1 MASRRPPSRVR
12 TASSSAM
19 PPPSTI
25 RPRSVLAKSD
35 SSQRSTA
42 TLATSADHASEA
54 GPSNI
59 PKSGRESQ
67 MKNPHHAEVETN
79 IKVVIRCRRRSE
91 REIQDNSPIITS
103 INGPK
108 GEDVTI
114 ETSAP
119 TNNFGV
125 VALPTTRTYP
135 FDMVFGPEADQ
146 ASVYQNVVH
155 PMLEEVLMGYNCTLF
170 AYGQTGTGKTHTMQ
184 GELGTTPMGNPC
196 SQAGMIPRVLFK
208 LFQHLEATS
217 TDYSVKISYLE
228 LYNEELRDLL
238 APDLAAPTG
247 SSQPMGMGVFKDAP
261 AQASL
266 KLFDDAGKKGI
277 IIQGLEETPVKNS
290 ADALALLTKGSHRRQ
305 IAATKFNDHSSR
317 SHSVFSITVHTTASS
332 AAGDGL
338 LRVGKLNLVD
348 LAGSENIGRSGAE
361 NKRARE
367 AGMINQS
374 LLTLG
379 RVINALVDGSSHVP
393 YRESKLTR
401 LLQDS
406 LGGRTKT
413 CIIATISP
421 ARSNLEETLS
431 TLDYAIRA
439 KSIRNRPE
447 VNQQMTRNAL
457 IKDYVAEITRLHADL
472 RAVREKSGI
481 ILSEESWAKMSAEQ
495 ELRETE
501 LQEATKQVEI
511 LQNQM
516 KAVREEFEEA
526 MALLARTDEELRHTK
541 TQLEGTTVELA
552 GTKQQLSAV
561 EGALEEEI
569 MVRQAHQK
577 SEDALHGVVQEWKS
591 VAKDYDGELNALH
604 GKLDRKSSA
613 FGSNMKA
620 VTTHSK
626 TLSSEAQTMSAKMDG
641 FMKLAT
647 QHLSKVTTET
657 EQFQTKELEALSAIS
672 NRLKEQLEKVQ
683 EALELIRSKEDASA
697 ETIDTIRNTISE
709 AQESMKAGFATY
721 ADELHQHCEAICEEA
736 QASSLASCATVE
748 KAFQELGAL
757 TETIKQ
763 EALDFVATERKTLQ
777 EAKSLADNTTN
788 MEILRLRQQNSLLTR
803 LLETER
809 VEAKRSAD
817 ALLERIAGL
826 LGDYTNERDRSLR
839 GTFSEMTESNTVAER
854 EMEELGQKQGQQL
867 EAAVV
872 RGSAWSEQLAKRG
885 VNGKR
890 LRDGGMKALNS
901 ATVSIRDGM
910 TDVREAISSSTAGFS
925 QDLQRTIQDSDTTL
939 SQAFDREHRVKRA
952 RIEATDGLAAEAQ
965 SGYRYMQRGIG
976 STSRTIESATSRV
989 LIETSGMSAAVEHLN
1004 AAATSSLGTI
1014 RNTVQDLAT
1023 EATREDKPTGLTP
1036 RKRGRRVVEDLPRT
1050 EPREVLVRRWR
1061 QRGMSAVG
1069 SETFLAEH
1077 LPLPEEDGDSPSG
1090 SPEVMAVASPIDTIA
1105 ENLENEPTPL
1115 NSPPALVKSLA
1126 SSASS
1131 SSSVPPE
1138 LPPVVGVKVPTKAA
1152 AGTLT
1157 DRSTNIAR
1165 RPQRTRRT
1173 VPR

>member
-1 MASRRPPSRVR
+1 
-12 TASSSAM
+12 
-19 PPPSTI
+19 
-25 RPRSVLAKSD
+25 
-35 SSQRSTA
+35 
-42 TLATSADHASEA
+42 
-54 GPSNI
+54 
-59 PKSGRESQ
+59 
-67 MKNPHHAEVETN
+67 MKHPLPGDNETN

-91 REIQDNSPIITS
+91 REIQDNSPIIVN
-103 INGPK
+103 IDGPK

-119 TNNFGV
+119 TSNFGV
-125 VALPTTRTYP
+125 VALPTMRTYP

-146 ASVYQNVVH
+146 TSVYNNVVH

-184 GELGTTPMGNPC
+184 GELATTPMGNPC

-208 LFQHLEATS
+208 MFQHLEATA

-238 APDLAAPTG
+238 APDLAAPSG
-247 SSQPMGMGVFKDAP
+247 SSQPMGMGTHKETA

-266 KLFDDAGKKGI
+266 KLFDETGKKGI

-290 ADALALLTKGSHRRQ
+290 SDALSLLVKGSQRRQ

-317 SHSVFSITVHTTASS
+317 SHSVFSITVHSTAAS
-332 AAGDGL
+332 ATGNGL

-401 LLQDS
+401 ILQDS

-439 KSIRNRPE
+439 KSIKNRPE

-481 ILSEESWAKMSAEQ
+481 IVSEESWAKMTAEQ

-501 LQEATKQVEI
+501 LVEAMKQIEI
-511 LQNQM
+511 LQTQM
-516 KAVREEFEEA
+516 KAVRDEFEEA
-526 MALLARTDEELRHTK
+526 MALLARTDEELVQTK
-541 TQLEGTTVELA
+541 TLLEGTTAELL
-552 GTKQQLSAV
+552 GTKQQLVAV
-561 EGALEEEI
+561 EGALEEEVV
-569 MVRQAHQK
+569 VRQAHQK
-577 SEDALHGVVQEWKS
+577 SEDALHGVVQEWKQVS
-591 VAKDYDGELNALH
+591 REYEGEVSGLF
-604 GKLDRKSSA
+604 GKLERKTSA
-613 FGSNMKA
+613 FGSNLKA
-620 VTTHSK
+620 VNTHSK
-626 TLSSEAQTMSAKMDG
+626 VLSSESQNMTARIDG
-641 FMKLAT
+641 FVKIAT
-647 QHLSKVTTET
+647 QHLSKVKAET
-657 EQFQTKELEALSAIS
+657 EQFQTKELEAISAIS
-672 NRLKEQLEKVQ
+672 NRLKDQLEKVQ
-683 EALELIRSKEDASA
+683 EALQLIHAKEDTSKEAV
-697 ETIDTIRNTISE
+697 DTICTTINE
-709 AQESMKAGFATY
+709 AQNNMKNEFSVY
-721 ADELHQHCEAICEEA
+721 AEGLRKHCEAICEEA
-736 QASSLASCATVE
+736 QASSLASCTTVE
-748 KAFQELGAL
+748 KAFQDLGGLA
-757 TETIKQ
+757 ETIKQ

-777 EAKSLADNTTN
+777 AAKTLADNTTN
-788 MEILRLRQQNSLLTR
+788 TEIIRLRQQNDLLTR

-826 LGDYTNERDRSLR
+826 LGDYTNERDQSLR
-839 GTFSEMTESNTVAER
+839 KTFSEMTESNTAAEHD
-854 EMEELGQKQGQQL
+854 MQHLGQRQGQQL

-872 RGSAWSEQLAKRG
+872 RGSDWSEQLAKRG
-885 VNGKR
+885 VEGKR
-890 LRDGGMKALNS
+890 LRDGGIKALNS
-901 ATVSIRDGM
+901 ARSSVLDSMI
-910 TDVREAISSSTAGFS
+910 DVQEAVSSSTASFD
-925 QDLQRTIQDSDTTL
+925 QELQSTIEASSNVL
-939 SQAFDREHRVKRA
+939 NQAFDGERRA
-952 RIEATDGLAAEAQ
+952 KKARTEATSNLVVEAQ
-965 SGYRYMQRGIG
+965 SGYRYMQRGISSVSRAID
-976 STSRTIESATSRV
+976 STSTRVLSETFGMSTAVSDLNEATS
-989 LIETSGMSAAVEHLN
+989 N
-1004 AAATSSLGTI
+1004 SLGAI
-1014 RNTVQDLAT
+1014 RQATEDLMN
-1023 EATREDKPTGLTP
+1023 EATREDMPSGLTP
-1036 RKRGRRVVEDLPRT
+1036 RKRSRRVVDDLPHT
-1050 EPREVLVRRWR
+1050 EPREVLVRKWR

-1077 LPLPEEDGDSPSG
+1077 LPLPEEDTDSPTGPSELLAID
-1090 SPEVMAVASPIDTIA
+1090 SPVETVADDQENESTPID
-1105 ENLENEPTPL
+1105 
-1115 NSPPALVKSLA
+1115 SPPSLVKSLA
-1126 SSASS
+1126 SSSS
-1131 SSSVPPE
+1131 SSDAVPAIR
-1138 LPPVVGVKVPTKAA
+1138 PVPVLKQPTKAATSA

-1157 DRSTNIAR
+1157 ERSTNVLR

>member
-1 MASRRPPSRVR
+1 M
-12 TASSSAM
+12 
-19 PPPSTI
+19 
-25 RPRSVLAKSD
+25 K
-35 SSQRSTA
+35 
-42 TLATSADHASEA
+42 HASHSDA
-54 GPSNI
+54 
-59 PKSGRESQ
+59 
-67 MKNPHHAEVETN
+67 ETN

-91 REIQDNSPIITS
+91 REIQDNSPIIVT

-114 ETSAP
+114 ETSPP
-119 TNNFGV
+119 TANFGV

-146 ASVYQNVVH
+146 ASIYHDVVH
-155 PMLEEVLMGYNCTLF
+155 PMLEEVLLGYNCTLF

-184 GELGTTPMGNPC
+184 GDLATTPMGNPC

-217 TDYSVKISYLE
+217 TDYSVKISYVE

-238 APDLAAPTG
+238 APDLPAPTG
-247 SSQPMGMGVFKDAP
+247 SNQPMGMGVHKEAP
-261 AQASL
+261 AQANL
-266 KLFDDAGKKGI
+266 KLFDDSNKRGV
-277 IIQGLEETPVKNS
+277 IIQGLEETPVKNA

-317 SHSVFSITVHTTASS
+317 SHSVFSITVHTTAASTS
-332 AAGDGL
+332 GDGL

-481 ILSEESWAKMSAEQ
+481 ILSEETWAKMSAEQ

-501 LQEATKQVEI
+501 RLEAMKQVEI
-511 LQNQM
+511 LENQM
-516 KAVREEFEEA
+516 RAVREEFEEA
-526 MALLARTDEELRHTK
+526 MALLARTDEELRQTK
-541 TQLEGTTVELA
+541 TQLEGTTAELD
-552 GTKQQLSAV
+552 GTKQQLVAV
-561 EGALEEEI
+561 EGALEEEVI
-569 MVRQAHQK
+569 VRQAHQK
-577 SEDALHGVVQEWKS
+577 SEEALHGVVQEWKQ
-591 VAKDYDGELNALH
+591 VAREYEGDVNGLF
-604 GKLDRKSSA
+604 GKLERKCSA

-620 VTTHSK
+620 VNTHSK
-626 TLSSEAQTMSAKMDG
+626 TLSSETQTMSTKVDN
-641 FMKLAT
+641 FVKLAA
-647 QHLSKVTTET
+647 QHLIKVKAET
-657 EQFQTKELEALSAIS
+657 EQFQSKELEALSAIS
-672 NRLKEQLEKVQ
+672 SRLKEQLEKVQ
-683 EALELIRSKEDASA
+683 EALQLIHAKEDTAK
-697 ETIDTIRNTISE
+697 ETVDTIRNTISE
-709 AQESMKAGFATY
+709 AQDSMKTGFATY
-721 ADELHQHCEAICEEA
+721 ADELRKHCEAICQEA
-736 QASSLASCATVE
+736 EASSLASCDAVE
-748 KAFQELGAL
+748 KAFQELGGL
-757 TETIKQ
+757 TEAIKQ

-777 EAKSLADNTTN
+777 EAKALADNTTN
-788 MEILRLRQQNSLLTR
+788 SEILRLKQQNTLLTR

-809 VEAKRSAD
+809 MEAKRSAD

-839 GTFSEMTESNTVAER
+839 ETFSEMTESNTVAEH
-854 EMEELGQKQGQQL
+854 EMHELGQKQGQQL
-867 EAAVV
+867 EAAMV

-885 VNGKR
+885 VEGKR
-890 LRDGGMKALNS
+890 LRDGGIKALNS
-901 ATVSIRDGM
+901 TRTTVRDGM
-910 TDVREAISSSTAGFS
+910 VDIQEAVSSSTAGFS
-925 QDLQRTIQDSDTTL
+925 QELQHTIDSSSTTL
-939 SQAFDREHRVKRA
+939 NQAFDREHRVKRA
-952 RIEATDGLAAEAQ
+952 RMEATDGLAAEAQ
-965 SGYRYMQRGIG
+965 SGYRYMQRGIA
-976 STSRTIESATSRV
+976 SASRAIESTTTRV
-989 LIETSGMSAAVEHLN
+989 LSDISGMSMAVDSLD
-1004 AAATSSLGTI
+1004 AAASTSLGVI
-1014 RNTVQDLAT
+1014 RQTTQYLVE
-1023 EATREDKPTGLTP
+1023 EATREDMPTGHTP
-1036 RKRGRRVVEDLPRT
+1036 RKRSRKVVEDLPRT
-1050 EPREVLVRRWR
+1050 EPREVLIRRWR
-1061 QRGMSAVG
+1061 QRGMSTVG

-1077 LPLPEEDGDSPSG
+1077 LPLPEEDAVSSSGG
-1090 SPEVMAVASPIDTIA
+1090 SPELMAVDSPIDLPA
-1105 ENLENEPTPL
+1105 EEQENEPNPQD
-1115 NSPPALVKSLA
+1115 PPSELVKSLA
-1126 SSASS
+1126 SSSS
-1131 SSSVPPE
+1131 SSDSVPVIPSI
-1138 LPPVVGVKVPTKAA
+1138 PAVKQPTKI
-1152 AGTLT
+1152 GTLT
-1157 DRSTNIAR
+1157 ERSTNLVR
-1165 RPQRTRRT
+1165 TRSQRTRRT
-1173 VPR
+1173 IPR